1 MIERR
6 YDEEYKRIAEYYNK
20 SGGDAS
26 NLLKKDIVSVIIS
39 GNEVIGRNT
48 VEGVDLKVEKI
59 ENGIEMWLNIAD
71 DVVVENPVHLCTGY
85 LKPEGTQEVLIH
97 VKAGKHSKV
106 NFLSHCVFPNGKK
119 FTHRMISDSLLEEGA
134 EIGYKDVH
142 YHSKDG
148 GVTVEAIYNAT
159 LEKNARY
166 DNSFHLTK
174 TRVGKMK
181 VEMKVDLGERASA
194 NIETKVYEKS
204 DDSLDI
210 LEELNLNGEGSS
222 GIAKTTV
229 FATEKSK
236 ANIVNRAFG
245 NAPYSRGHIE
255 CNEIV
260 RGDGVNVGTMPEL
273 YVKNE
278 KAELTHEASIGRVNV
293 KQLETLM
300 AKGLTEE
307 EATQLIVRGML
318 K

>member
-26 NLLKKDIVSVIIS
+26 NLLRKDIVSVIIS

-48 VEGVDLKVEKI
+48 VEGVELKVEKI
-59 ENGIEMWLNIAD
+59 KNGIEMWLDIAD
-71 DVVVENPVHLCTGY
+71 NVVVSNPVHLCTGY

-97 VKAGKHSKV
+97 VTAGKRSKV

-119 FTHRMISDSLLEEGA
+119 FTHRMISDAVLKEGA
-134 EIGYKDVH
+134 EISYEDVH
-142 YHSKDG
+142 YHSEDG
-148 GVTVEAIYNAT
+148 GVTVEAIYNAR
-159 LEKNARY
+159 LEKNSRY

-181 VEMKVDLGERASA
+181 VEMKVDLDEHASA

-204 DDSLDI
+204 DDSLNI

-229 FATEKSK
+229 FATENSQ

-260 RGDGVNVGTMPEL
+260 KGDGVNVGTVPEL